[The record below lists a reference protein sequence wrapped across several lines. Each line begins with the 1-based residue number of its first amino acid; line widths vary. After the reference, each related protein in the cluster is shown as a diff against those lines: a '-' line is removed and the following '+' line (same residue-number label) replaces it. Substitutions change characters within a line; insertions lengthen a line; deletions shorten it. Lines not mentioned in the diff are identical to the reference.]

1 MTTTEVITDY
11 GNISQLAD
19 QAATGAYLFLEHTI
33 DAGHATPFR
42 SHSRDHRSF
51 VVIAGQVRLETPR
64 GDGET
69 ESRTYGYL
77 DGWHA
82 LPGCVH
88 RIANAGNEPAI
99 LIEAGSV
106 LGETTEVTGSELRA
120 VACSCPD
127 VSDYTVNKPWG
138 SEVWYTRNLPG
149 VPYALKRI
157 RMTEGHQSSM
167 QSHQY
172 KLETNYVIEGEAT
185 VLSGATAPED
195 LTATINLGSLTTTV
209 HRRRSGWTNPPGELH
224 RVIARTDYTSIE
236 ISTPE
241 LDDVIRWQD
250 DTGRGHGLIASEHTG
265 GRS

>member
-1 MTTTEVITDY
+1 MKTTEI
-11 GNISQLAD
+11 AD
-19 QAATGAYLFLEHTI
+19 QAAAAYQFLEHTI
-33 DAGHATPFR
+33 DAGRATPLR
-42 SHSRDHRSF
+42 SHARDHRSF
-51 VVIAGQVRLETPR
+51 VVIAGRVRLETPR

-77 DGWHA
+77 DGWHT

-88 RIANAGNEPAI
+88 RIANPGNEPAI

-106 LGETTEVTGSELRA
+106 LGETTEVTGSELGA

-157 RMTEGHQSSM
+157 RMTAGHQSSL
-167 QSHQY
+167 QSHQH
-172 KLETNYVIEGEAT
+172 KLETNYVIEGAAT

-195 LTATINLGSLTTTV
+195 LNATIDLDSLTTTV
-209 HRRRSGWTNPPGELH
+209 HRPRSGWTNPPGELH

-250 DTGRGHGLIASEHTG
+250 DTGRGHGLIASEHAG